1 MASVDPSTLGG
12 RGEEAAV
19 IEAGEGSVAKSVC
32 VEVGLGGLVGCE
44 EKATRIWRHVSSIRV
59 R

>member
-19 IEAGEGSVAKSVC
+19 IEAGAGSGVKSVC
-32 VEVGLGGLVGCE
+32 AEVGLGGLAGCE
-44 EKATRIWRHVSSIRV
+44 EKGRGFGDM
-59 R
+59 